1 LVCVPLSYSSAGAA
15 TSSRQKSGMSE
26 TTQSKTEWEAVE
38 KRRNGSQSAHSGSP
52 KGLYPSASVISGIRA
67 ALCYRPSILFP
78 DAATS
83 QHVRARC
90 PVGLS
95 LGTRALIVPGAA
107 HLKHTTQLAFGDG
120 GYRGSAKEEEQ
131 MKTQARDCLETPNG
145 LHYVVP
151 RACKTGQKGT
161 LFGAWRS
168 RQTRDPTRPAT
179 FQTVSEGEFSEVG
192 LRRHGVLRSSEA
204 GL

>member
-1 LVCVPLSYSSAGAA
+1 M
-15 TSSRQKSGMSE
+15 SG
-26 TTQSKTEWEAVE
+26 TTQPKTEWEALE

-107 HLKHTTQLAFGDG
+107 HLKHTAQLAFGDG
-120 GYRGSAKEEEQ
+120 GYRGSAKAEEQ
-131 MKTQARDCLETPNG
+131 MKTQAS
-145 LHYVVP
+145 Y
-151 RACKTGQKGT
+151 
-161 LFGAWRS
+161 
-168 RQTRDPTRPAT
+168 
-179 FQTVSEGEFSEVG
+179 
-192 LRRHGVLRSSEA
+192 LRR
-204 GL
+204 